1 MYKISWPLEDSLT
14 HSLQDTFKQNQQLDR
29 DASQLNEK
37 RVIGVNFVYIQNT
50 ETSVLRIYAFKF

>member
-50 ETSVLRIYAFKF
+50 ETSVLMIYAFKF

>member
-37 RVIGVNFVYIQNT
+37 RVIGVTFVYIQNT
-50 ETSVLRIYAFKF
+50 ETSVLRVYAFKF